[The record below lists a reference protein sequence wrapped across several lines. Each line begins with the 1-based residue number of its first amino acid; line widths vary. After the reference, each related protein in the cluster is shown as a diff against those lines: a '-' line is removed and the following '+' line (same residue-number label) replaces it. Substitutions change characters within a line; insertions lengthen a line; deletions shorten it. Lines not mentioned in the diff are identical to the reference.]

1 MGLRQTQKQTVIHLN
16 MRCRLPPLES
26 MNCNSKG
33 QKDTARER
41 YQCSDTGFHLPTGV

>member
-26 MNCNSKG
+26 MNCISMG

-41 YQCSDTGFHLPTGV
+41 YQFSDTELNLPTGV